1 MSLFVNVSE
10 EEAFR
15 LLVDY
20 FTSKHMKIIASNSP
34 SYIRAEFGS
43 WTSMSL
49 DNANGEVEAEIK
61 ERNGGSYTNL
71 NFSFFKEYLFALM
84 IAIFGTL
91 FLCVVMWWRATRDMS
106 RINPADIGNFL
117 FKVNLITA
125 GLSAV
130 MFVVAIGLVVYST
143 SITRRK
149 FIEEF
154 NTFMQSLPSKKD

>member
-15 LLVDY
+15 SLMNY

-43 WTSMSL
+43 WTSLSL
-49 DNANGEVEAEIK
+49 DNANGEVEVEIIGK
-61 ERNGGSYTNL
+61 NGRSYTDFNL
-71 NFSFFKEYLFALM
+71 SFLKEYLLALI
-84 IAIFGTL
+84 IAVFGTL
-91 FLCVVMWWRATRDMS
+91 FLCVIMWWRVTSDLPQ
-106 RINPADIGNFL
+106 IDPAEVGNFL
-117 FKVNLITA
+117 LKINLITF

-130 MFVVAIGLVVYST
+130 MFAIAIGLVWYST
-143 SITRRK
+143 SLTRKR

-154 NTFMQSLPSKKD
+154 NAFMQSLPSKKE

>member
-15 LLVDY
+15 LMMDY
-20 FTSKHMKIIASNSP
+20 FTSKHMKILTSNFP

-49 DNANGEVEAEIK
+49 NNAKGQVEAEIT
-61 ERNGGSYTNL
+61 EGNGGSYSNL
-71 NFSFFKEYLFALM
+71 NFSFFKEYLSALI

-91 FLCVVMWWRATRDMS
+91 LLCVVMWWRATRDMS
-106 RINPADIGNFL
+106 RINRTDMGNFL
-117 FKVNLITA
+117 FKVNLITF
-125 GLSAV
+125 GLSAI
-130 MFVVAIGLVVYST
+130 MFAVVIGLVGYST
-143 SITRRK
+143 SLTRRR

-154 NTFMQSLPSKKD
+154 NMFMQSLPSKKD